1 MIRSSVSTAIGDP
14 PIGAEGTL
22 IIDWHVGLE
31 LRNRMELKAIDKVVL
46 CFAIPFQNCQGETW
60 IDKVMFFSQKLQ
72 DRL

>member
-46 CFAIPFQNCQGETW
+46 CFAHCMPHFKIVRG
-60 IDKVMFFSQKLQ
+60 KHGLKK
-72 DRL
+72 

>member
-31 LRNRMELKAIDKVVL
+31 LRNMMDLK
-46 CFAIPFQNCQGETW
+46 E
-60 IDKVMFFSQKLQ
+60 
-72 DRL
+72 RLLIK

>member
-14 PIGAEGTL
+14 PIGAKVTL

-46 CFAIPFQNCQGETW
+46 CFACPI
-60 IDKVMFFSQKLQ
+60 SKLSGGNM
-72 DRL
+72 D